1 MASEKQ
7 FEEKVKKFLKEQG
20 CYYIKTH
27 GDRFSKKGTP
37 DLIICCNGFFLGVEL
52 KAATGKPSELQ
63 LYHVDQIKDSG
74 GIAQVLY
81 PKDFEDFKKLIKF
94 LKTRTTIGKDVVYY
108 SNIVENH
115 LK

>member
-7 FEEKVKKFLKEQG
+7 FEEKVKKFLEEQG

-81 PKDFEDFKKLIKF
+81 PKDFEDFKNLIKF
-94 LKTRTTIGKDVVYY
+94 LKTRTTIGEDVIYY

>member
-94 LKTRTTIGKDVVYY
+94 LKTRTTIGEDVIYY